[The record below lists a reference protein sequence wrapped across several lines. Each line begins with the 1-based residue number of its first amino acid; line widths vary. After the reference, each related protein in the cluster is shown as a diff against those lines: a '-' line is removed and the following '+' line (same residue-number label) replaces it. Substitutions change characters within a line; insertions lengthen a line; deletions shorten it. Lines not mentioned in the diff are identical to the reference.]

1 MKEMSNHLILIEEQ
15 SQFTDAKLNC
25 KAMQGHLFIPTNDS
39 ELNILGQL
47 LESSV
52 SCQCAPS
59 KTCAYIGG
67 KKKNSFEVNTL
78 RYIISQ
84 IE

>member
-1 MKEMSNHLILIEEQ
+1 MSNHLILIEEQ
-15 SQFTDAKLNC
+15 SQFKDAKLNC
-25 KAMQGHLFIPTNDS
+25 EAMQGHLFIPTNNS
-39 ELNILGQL
+39 ELNFLGHL

-67 KKKNSFEVNTL
+67 KKKNSSEVNTF
-78 RYIISQ
+78 RYFMFQ
-84 IE
+84 IG